1 MAKLC
6 LKKKSKRIKAST
18 RYKIEKKVREHNRKI
33 KKEAKKK
40 AKGRKN
46 KMITVPN
53 ICPFKTEILQE
64 VAEYKKRKEEERLKQ
79 REIWK
84 TEQEKKK
91 GLEGLVADANSK
103 VSLYEQFEDEPMKDD
118 EIKVNEKSDGSVK
131 AYYKEFKKVIE
142 AADVVLEVVDARDP
156 MGTRCKQVESA
167 VMQSPARKRL
177 IIVVNKADLV
187 PRDNL
192 EKWLEVLRGSFPTV
206 AFKASTQTQAQR
218 LGRRKMSKKKHK
230 SAGAELKVS
239 SCVGAELLMSLL
251 GNYCRNNGIKT
262 AIRVGVVG
270 KYLFNISM
278 LIIIPYEIDDLSN

>member
-1 MAKLC
+1 MEE
-6 LKKKSKRIKAST
+6 KKSKRIKAST

-156 MGTRCKQVESA
+156 MGTRCKQGSVLG
-167 VMQSPARKRL
+167 PLLFL
-177 IIVVNKADLV
+177 IYVNDFPHNLTTSSVVLFADDTTL
-187 PRDNL
+187 
-192 EKWLEVLRGSFPTV
+192 T
-206 AFKASTQTQAQR
+206 
-218 LGRRKMSKKKHK
+218 
-230 SAGAELKVS
+230 
-239 SCVGAELLMSLL
+239 
-251 GNYCRNNGIKT
+251 IKT
-262 AIRVGVVG
+262 
-270 KYLFNISM
+270 KSL
-278 LIIIPYEIDDLSN
+278 DDLENKINQATDEAGQRISRTLMAKLSCYMYNYEQIPRGISLSPSDIREQEPSNLIVFCKSLRF